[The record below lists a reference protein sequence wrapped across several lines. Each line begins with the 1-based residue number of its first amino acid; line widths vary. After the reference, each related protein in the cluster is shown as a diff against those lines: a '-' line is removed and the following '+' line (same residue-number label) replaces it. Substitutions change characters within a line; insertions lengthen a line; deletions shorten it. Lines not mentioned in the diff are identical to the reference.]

1 MSTFRNT
8 CTHIDMS
15 LYCFNAENVSKE
27 FEISEVEESYFF
39 LNLLICPFSKYNGGG
54 EQREW

>member
-27 FEISEVEESYFF
+27 IEISEVEECFF
-39 LNLLICPFSKYNGGG
+39 FNLLICPFSKYNGGG
-54 EQREW
+54 KQRKW